1 MRRGRGWIGTGECY
15 TGNALARVRY
25 RNAVRRERLDLRA
38 IPCAVV
44 PCTAWPLG
52 PLGWFALA
60 WDGHTIADLARIVKN
75 IFCDL

>member
-1 MRRGRGWIGTGECY
+1 MR
-15 TGNALARVRY
+15 GNALVRVRH
-25 RNAVRRERLDLRA
+25 RNAVRRERLDLRR

-60 WDGHTIADLARIVKN
+60 WDGHTITDLARIVKN
-75 IFCDL
+75 IFCDS